1 MSRAPGGKKP
11 VSDRTRLRIHLELMI
26 NFLTLGQPPQGR
38 RGTRLAR
45 RGAARHPALRPPA
58 DLSRTGRLGALQ
70 TARGTA
76 PASSSRR
83 PGAAAPR
90 CAALAPALAPATSW
104 PLSTDQ
110 PSRRDAENADPGPRD
125 NPPRPARSHLHLH
138 LGTEKFQEPRLPG
151 WTRQAQHGPCWGSGD
166 LDSTGSV
173 QTEEGK
179 PRPRA
184 GTPGVSPAHL
194 NVGPLLPHPAQAVTF
209 LSLCPEDFTPHPACS
224 PNSDFEPKRVQ
235 EYLRPGHSQQALWP
249 SPKQLQVGITVPGQG
264 NPTEAGS
271 CFPKL
276 YPGEVRGI
284 H

>member
-1 MSRAPGGKKP
+1 MHVCGEAP
-11 VSDRTRLRIHLELMI
+11 L
-26 NFLTLGQPPQGR
+26 
-38 RGTRLAR
+38 
-45 RGAARHPALRPPA
+45 AARPLKLLLPVKVSWSTFRAL
-58 DLSRTGRLGALQ
+58 
-70 TARGTA
+70 
-76 PASSSRR
+76 
-83 PGAAAPR
+83 PR